1 MGTNVADPTQVVTV
15 WAVTNREY
23 SDGGI
28 ACLFYTEELA
38 EQYADALNR
47 AEYDEEVAEWAAG
60 DKRYKR
66 PAPYEDWVKQHYM
79 KFETEPYQLWSVVP
93 LAGTHEEFGEWST
106 ET

>member
-1 MGTNVADPTQVVTV
+1 MGTEVANPTQVVTI

-47 AEYDEEVAEWAAG
+47 AEYDKEAADRAT
-60 DKRYKR
+60 DKRRK
-66 PAPYEDWVKQHYM
+66 PMEPYEDWVKRHYM
-79 KFETEPYQLWSVVP
+79 KFEVEPYQLWSVVP
-93 LAGTHEEFGEWST
+93 LAGTHEEFGEWPT
-106 ET
+106 EV